1 MFFQKIVWLK
11 SRGITKKLCKD
22 ESGMIPILLIIDLEV
37 NNYIFCPN
45 LCLKEVGLTG
55 QKKLND
61 LTATVW
67 KP

>member
-1 MFFQKIVWLK
+1 
-11 SRGITKKLCKD
+11 
-22 ESGMIPILLIIDLEV
+22 MIPIFLIIDLEV
-37 NNYIFCPN
+37 NNYIFYPN

-61 LTATVW
+61 LMATIG

>member
-1 MFFQKIVWLK
+1 
-11 SRGITKKLCKD
+11 
-22 ESGMIPILLIIDLEV
+22 MIPILLIIDLEV

-45 LCLKEVGLTG
+45 LCLKEVCLTG

-61 LTATVW
+61 QTATLG

>member
-1 MFFQKIVWLK
+1 
-11 SRGITKKLCKD
+11 
-22 ESGMIPILLIIDLEV
+22 MIPILLIIDLEV

-45 LCLKEVGLTG
+45 FCLKEVDLTG

-61 LTATVW
+61 LMAKVW

>member
-1 MFFQKIVWLK
+1 
-11 SRGITKKLCKD
+11 
-22 ESGMIPILLIIDLEV
+22 MIPILLIIDLEV
-37 NNYIFCPN
+37 NNYIFYPN

-61 LTATVW
+61 LTSNVG

>member
-1 MFFQKIVWLK
+1 
-11 SRGITKKLCKD
+11 
-22 ESGMIPILLIIDLEV
+22 MIPILLIIDLEV
-37 NNYIFCPN
+37 NNYIFYPN

-61 LTATVW
+61 QTATLG

>member
-1 MFFQKIVWLK
+1 
-11 SRGITKKLCKD
+11 
-22 ESGMIPILLIIDLEV
+22 MIPILLIIDLEV

-45 LCLKEVGLTG
+45 LCLKEVGLIG

-61 LTATVW
+61 QTATLG